1 MAGTTFPFAP
11 SGLPTVTLA
20 VTATTG
26 NVALGNR
33 AATSQDASPTPDG
46 EGTFPGGFSVRVM
59 NGGTKTMFVT
69 FGGST
74 VTATVAAG
82 TPMLAGT
89 AEVFTVNPNA
99 TYIAAICGG
108 SDSTTLYATTGQ
120 GI

>member
-11 SGLPTVTLA
+11 ELPPTVTLA

-26 NVALGNR
+26 NVALGNL
-33 AATSQDASPTPDG
+33 AATSQDASPTPQG
-46 EGTFPGGFSVRVM
+46 FGTYVGGFTVRVV
-59 NGGTKTMFVT
+59 NSGTKTAFLN
-69 FGGST
+69 FGGSS

-82 TPMLAGT
+82 VPILAAT
-89 AEVFTVNPNA
+89 VAKFTLNPKS
-99 TYIAAICGG
+99 TTMAAICGG